1 MKKVIQKGDKAV
13 YIEQNTGNIH
23 IHGPGGIKIISP
35 EDIESLREEMGQS
48 FQLILKAIKHANN
61 HKPIPHSLGE
71 NAVFPDTF
79 IGREKDLKEI
89 RNRLT
94 EGDGFLLLVNGE
106 GGIGKSTLAAKYYYT
121 YKNDYK
127 YCAWLVNEQ
136 GIGPTLLQLEM
147 PLGLTFAPDATPK
160 ERLQQLAHALANLPE
175 PCLLVLDN
183 TNKPEDLQ
191 QYYTTLNSL
200 PNFHILLTSRI
211 TAFGQAPTYKI
222 DGLPEPDAILLF
234 TTFYKRHKKEEDP
247 LLKQVIKAVNHNTL
261 IIELLAKNLADQNEF
276 DEKYPLH
283 ALLEDIQQS
292 LFNLRRS
299 GTVET
304 TYRAK
309 SGEPL
314 KNATVPEIV
323 LAMYHME
330 NLQEAEKQMASVF
343 ALLPLEAI
351 PYKLLTAL
359 LPETPIDDGLKKL
372 ITRGWLDH
380 GPEDKTLKINQVVQ
394 EVVRKKQHN
403 RLKEDGK
410 MLTDALNALLR
421 DGQSF
426 QKDLI
431 EVSRILLRYAESA
444 STALKAQPGVETLE
458 LLNTVGDFYSKS
470 GDLNSAMRSFD
481 EMRAVAQK
489 LATTTPEN
497 PDFKNALAISCQFL
511 GITHTALGQPG
522 KALEFYQKDVELTK
536 ELYQEFPNQVQ
547 FKNGLAVS
555 YQNLGYTHT
564 AMGQPDK
571 ALEFYEKYNQLEQEL
586 YQEYPNIVEFKNNL
600 AISYSKLG
608 ETQAALGQ
616 PDKALEFYEKYNQL
630 EQELYQEYP
639 NIVEFKNGLAVSY
652 SKLGETHAAL
662 GKPDKALELYEKYNQ
677 LKKELHNDYPNQV
690 KFKNGL
696 AISCQFLGNT
706 HTTLGKPDKALE
718 YYQKY
723 NQLEQELYQEY
734 PNQVEF
740 KNGLAISYEK
750 LGQTHAALGQLDK
763 ALEFY
768 QKYNQLEEELYQ
780 QYPNTVEF
788 KNGLA
793 ISYAKLGETHAALG
807 KPGKALEFYEKY
819 NQLKKELHNDY
830 PKQVEFKNGLAISC
844 QFLGITHAALGKL
857 DKALEFYQNYNQ
869 LEQELYQEYPNQVE
883 FKNNLAISYSKLG
896 ETQAALGQPD
906 KALEFYEKYNQL
918 EQELY
923 QEYPNTVEFKN
934 GLAVSFAQLGEFY
947 TEYQPDSAKA
957 RQYLEEAKALWEE
970 LVEQAPRVL
979 EYQRNLDLVNEYL
992 KKLL

>member
-1 MKKVIQKGDKAV
+1 MKTKNKGLLSIIILIFFGPILLNLISNVLTENIPEEFSNLLKTFPEETLGLEYKWFWSISTVSVMLLLLFLTWRTHLFTAKEQASEPNLNNTQKTNTTGDHSPNVAEDADEVNVVINQG
-13 YIEQNTGNIH
+13 Y
-23 IHGPGGIKIISP
+23 GISDIP
-35 EDIESLREEMGQS
+35 EK
-48 FQLILKAIKHANN
+48 QLMPTRKEG
-61 HKPIPHSLGE
+61 IPHSLGE

-79 IGREKDLKEI
+79 IGRKEDLKEI

-127 YCAWLVNEQ
+127 HCAWLVNEQ
-136 GIGPTLLQLEM
+136 GIGPTLLQLEI

-211 TAFGQAPTYKI
+211 TAFAKAAVYKI
-222 DGLPEPDAILLF
+222 SGLPEADAIQLF

-276 DEKYPLH
+276 DEKYPLQ

-292 LFNLRRS
+292 LFNLRPS

-304 TYRAK
+304 TYQAK
-309 SGEPL
+309 SGAPL

-359 LPETPIDDGLKKL
+359 LPETRIDEGLKKL

-481 EMRAVAQK
+481 EMRAVAQE

-497 PDFKNALAISCQFL
+497 PNFKNALAISYERLGKTHAALGKLDKALEYYQKYNQLEQELHQEYPNQVEFKNGLAISYQHLGNIHAALGKLDKALAFYQKDVELTKELYREYPNQVSYKNALAVSYQNLGYTHRALGKPDKALEFYQKYNQLEQELHQDYPNQVSFKNGLAVSYQFLGNTHTALGKLDKALEFYQIQSWLFQELYQEFPNQVSFKNGLAVSYQNLGYTHTALGKLDKALVFYQKYNQLELELYQEYPNQVEFKNGLAISCQFL
-511 GITHTALGQPG
+511 GNTHTALGQLD

-536 ELYQEFPNQVQ
+536 ELYQE
-547 FKNGLAVS
+547 
-555 YQNLGYTHT
+555 
-564 AMGQPDK
+564 
-571 ALEFYEKYNQLEQEL
+571 
-586 YQEYPNIVEFKNNL
+586 
-600 AISYSKLG
+600 
-608 ETQAALGQ
+608 
-616 PDKALEFYEKYNQL
+616 
-630 EQELYQEYP
+630 
-639 NIVEFKNGLAVSY
+639 
-652 SKLGETHAAL
+652 
-662 GKPDKALELYEKYNQ
+662 
-677 LKKELHNDYPNQV
+677 YPNQV
-690 KFKNGL
+690 
-696 AISCQFLGNT
+696 S
-706 HTTLGKPDKALE
+706 
-718 YYQKY
+718 
-723 NQLEQELYQEY
+723 
-734 PNQVEF
+734 
-740 KNGLAISYEK
+740 
-750 LGQTHAALGQLDK
+750 
-763 ALEFY
+763 
-768 QKYNQLEEELYQ
+768 
-780 QYPNTVEF
+780 
-788 KNGLA
+788 
-793 ISYAKLGETHAALG
+793 
-807 KPGKALEFYEKY
+807 
-819 NQLKKELHNDY
+819 
-830 PKQVEFKNGLAISC
+830 
-844 QFLGITHAALGKL
+844 
-857 DKALEFYQNYNQ
+857 
-869 LEQELYQEYPNQVE
+869 
-883 FKNNLAISYSKLG
+883 
-896 ETQAALGQPD
+896 
-906 KALEFYEKYNQL
+906 
-918 EQELY
+918 
-923 QEYPNTVEFKN
+923 FKN
-934 GLAVSFAQLGEFY
+934 GLAVSFVKLGEFY

-957 RQYLEEAKALWEE
+957 RTCFKEAKVLWEA
-970 LVEQAPRVL
+970 LVEQAPGVL
-979 EYQRNLDLVNEYL
+979 EYQRNLDWVNEYL